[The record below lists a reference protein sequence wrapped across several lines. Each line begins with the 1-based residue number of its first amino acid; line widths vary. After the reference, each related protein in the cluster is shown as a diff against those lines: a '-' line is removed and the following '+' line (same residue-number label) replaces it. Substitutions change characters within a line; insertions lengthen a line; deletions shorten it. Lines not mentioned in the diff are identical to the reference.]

1 MNRLILCSATLVI
14 ALTLAGSAAA
24 RSGDGVWVDGKVHG
38 LVTGP
43 PKAGA
48 PKSILPLYVIAPVSA
63 AHPLHALASART
75 KGFGAHDHVMASV
88 YDGPCDLTLVVPGPR
103 AGAGGIRTRM
113 TLTPAG
119 KKPLAYAALVG
130 GRMQPLTSVATIDA
144 AATAGLVKRI
154 DTHTVISCTVQ
165 G

>member
-1 MNRLILCSATLVI
+1 MNRLILCSTALVV
-14 ALTLAGSAAA
+14 AATLAGSAAA
-24 RSGDGVWVDGKVHG
+24 RAGDGVWVDGRVHG

-43 PKAGA
+43 LKASA
-48 PKSILPLYVIAPVSA
+48 SKSALPLYVIAPVSA

-103 AGAGGIRTRM
+103 AGAKGIRTRM

-119 KKPLAYAALVG
+119 TKPLAYAALVG

-144 AATAGLVKRI
+144 AATARLVKRI
-154 DTHTVISCTVQ
+154 DTHIVISCTVL